1 MHGRRPMSVGTG
13 SESSVAE
20 ALLAHLGLRH
30 YFSAVVAADHVVNH
44 KPAPD
49 TFLLCAER
57 MGVAPEK
64 CVVFE
69 DADFGLQAAKRAGRT
84 QLTCVAVS
92 DALSLTSLF
101 ASSFLSATLLPGNSE
116 VVLVAMLL
124 AGVSHPWWL
133 VLIATIGNSLGGVT
147 NVILGRLFPLR
158 KTSRWQERA
167 AGWLKRYGAVTLLL
181 SWAPVVGDL
190 LCLLAGWMRISWGPV
205 LFFLCLGKALR
216 YIAIAAATL
225 QGMTWWH

>member
-1 MHGRRPMSVGTG
+1 
-13 SESSVAE
+13 
-20 ALLAHLGLRH
+20 LR
-30 YFSAVVAADHVVNH
+30 
-44 KPAPD
+44 
-49 TFLLCAER
+49 
-57 MGVAPEK
+57 G
-64 CVVFE
+64 
-69 DADFGLQAAKRAGRT
+69 
-84 QLTCVAVS
+84 
-92 DALSLTSLF
+92 
-101 ASSFLSATLLPGNSE
+101 
-116 VVLVAMLL
+116 
-124 AGVSHPWWL
+124 SHPWWL

-158 KTSRWQERA
+158 KTSRWQEKA

-216 YIAIAAATL
+216 YIVIATQMTL

>member
-1 MHGRRPMSVGTG
+1 M
-13 SESSVAE
+13 
-20 ALLAHLGLRH
+20 
-30 YFSAVVAADHVVNH
+30 
-44 KPAPD
+44 
-49 TFLLCAER
+49 
-57 MGVAPEK
+57 
-64 CVVFE
+64 
-69 DADFGLQAAKRAGRT
+69 
-84 QLTCVAVS
+84 S
-92 DALSLTSLF
+92 DALSLISLF

-124 AGVSHPWWL
+124 TGASQQWAL

-158 KTSRWQERA
+158 KTSRWQEKA
-167 AGWLKRYGAVTLLL
+167 TGWLKRYGAVTLLL
-181 SWAPVVGDL
+181 SWAPVIGDL

-216 YIAIAAATL
+216 YIVIAVVTL